1 MSTSDTIR
9 ILLEFLAI
17 IIAVTAMVNEK
28 RFIELEDKFV
38 KFVLDMKEIV
48 SKRCK
53 ASARRQER

>member
-28 RFIELEDKFV
+28 RFIEFED